1 MKNLTYIFAIYLGLE
16 QDDLVEIKV
25 QADNEWDAWSKV
37 KMILGEHVDIQ
48 VTGLYLNDW
57 YENA

>member
-1 MKNLTYIFAIYLGLE
+1 MKNTYVFVIYLGLE

-25 QADNEWDAWSKV
+25 QANSQNEATSKV
-37 KMILGEHVDIQ
+37 KMILGTYVDIQ

-57 YENA
+57 YENQ

>member
-1 MKNLTYIFAIYLGLE
+1 MKNTYVFAIYLGLE

-25 QADNEWDAWSKV
+25 QANSQNEATSKV
-37 KMILGEHVDIQ
+37 KMILCTYIDIQ

-57 YENA
+57 YEN